1 MLTMNDTN
9 LDSPNAIKTF
19 LAATDNIEL
28 SIAKEKRYAWIAK
41 TLKNTHYG
49 ALRKKEKSIIRE
61 YLMRGTG
68 LSRAQLTRLISQ
80 YKTAHWI
87 GKRTAVRN
95 SFPTRYSNEDILLL
109 VKTDEAH
116 QQLSGS
122 ATKKIFHRAYDVYG
136 DNRYER
142 LSGISIAH
150 LYNLRKGS
158 FYQRQRR
165 HFTKTQY
172 TAVNIG
178 ERRKPNPNGKPGYIR
193 IDTVHQGDQDK
204 QKGVYHINA
213 VDEVTQFQVILSVE
227 KISENYLIPVLEEL
241 LESFPF
247 AIINF
252 HSDNGSEYVNR
263 MVARLL
269 NKLHVQFTKSRAR
282 HSNDN
287 ALAESK
293 NGSIVRKY
301 LGYMHIPQK
310 WAPVINEFNKNYL
323 VPYLNYH
330 RPCHFAEI
338 KTNEKGK
345 EIKTYPYKNMMTPYE
360 KLKSLDNAIQYLK
373 QGLSFDN
380 LDKYAMQETDLEAAQ
395 ALRHAQE
402 KLFQSIFKKQQ
413 NQCIP

>member
-1 MLTMNDTN
+1 M
-9 LDSPNAIKTF
+9 
-19 LAATDNIEL
+19 
-28 SIAKEKRYAWIAK
+28 
-41 TLKNTHYG
+41 
-49 ALRKKEKSIIRE
+49 
-61 YLMRGTG
+61 
-68 LSRAQLTRLISQ
+68 
-80 YKTAHWI
+80 
-87 GKRTAVRN
+87 
-95 SFPTRYSNEDILLL
+95 L

-116 QQLSGS
+116 QQLSGG
-122 ATKKIFHRAYDVYG
+122 ATKKLFNRAYDVYG

-150 LYNLRKGS
+150 IYNLRKGS

-172 TAVNIG
+172 TAVAIG
-178 ERRKPNPNGKPGYIR
+178 ERRKPNPNGKAGYIR

-204 QKGVYHINA
+204 QKRVYHINA

-227 KISENYLIPVLEEL
+227 KISENYLTPVLEQL

-252 HSDNGSEYVNR
+252 HSDNGSEYINR

-269 NKLHVQFTKSRAR
+269 NKLHIEFTKSRAR

-287 ALAESK
+287 ALAETK

-301 LGYMHIPQK
+301 LGYVHIPQK
-310 WAPVINEFNKNYL
+310 WASVINEFNKSYL

-330 RPCHFAEI
+330 RPCHFVEI
-338 KTNEKGK
+338 KINQKGK
-345 EIKTYPYKNMMTPYE
+345 EIKKYPYKNMMTPYE
-360 KLKSLDNAIQYLK
+360 KLKSLDNSIQYLK
-373 QGLSFDN
+373 QGISFDN
-380 LDKYAMQETDLEAAQ
+380 LDNYAMQMTDLEAAQ

-402 KLFQSIFKKQQ
+402 KLFQTIFKNKQ